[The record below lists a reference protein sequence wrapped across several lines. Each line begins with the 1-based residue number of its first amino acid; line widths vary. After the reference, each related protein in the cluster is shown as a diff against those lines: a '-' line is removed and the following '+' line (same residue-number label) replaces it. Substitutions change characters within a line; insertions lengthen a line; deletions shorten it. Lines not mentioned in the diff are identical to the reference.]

1 MFSTELCRVPCPDS
15 HPSRGE
21 VFCLLMKWRYLV
33 NRLTDRSWDE
43 TSSERTQTVSWPRSD
58 EGSSVHGTRP
68 HSSSLCCECKC
79 SKICLLRFY
88 TFGRCGRMWQAWQTF
103 TPVRSN
109 LYHKWRAPLLDDTL
123 FCNWGSKTFLYCC
136 HYKIEEMFRKW
147 ALSFWKVFYYE
158 NFQTST
164 KGGKKRTTHSLLRS
178 LQLNSCRDLI
188 MFASFIP
195 SFPSLKHFEL
205 NGGVVSI
212 NSE

>member
-1 MFSTELCRVPCPDS
+1 
-15 HPSRGE
+15 
-21 VFCLLMKWRYLV
+21 MKWRYLV

-88 TFGRCGRMWQAWQTF
+88 TFGRCGRMWRAWQTF

-164 KGGKKRTTHSLLRS
+164 KGGKKSYNAQPVAITPTQQLSRFNHVRFIYTFFPFLKAFRIKWRRRFNKLRVVSTHSR
-178 LQLNSCRDLI
+178 
-188 MFASFIP
+188 
-195 SFPSLKHFEL
+195 KHGYFC
-205 NGGVVSI
+205 I
-212 NSE
+212 HPQCYYHT